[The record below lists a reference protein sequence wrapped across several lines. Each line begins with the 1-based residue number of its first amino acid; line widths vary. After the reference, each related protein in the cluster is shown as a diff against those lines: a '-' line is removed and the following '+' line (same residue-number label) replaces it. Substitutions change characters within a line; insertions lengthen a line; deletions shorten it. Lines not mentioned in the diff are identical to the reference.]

1 MPKKPLKYHSDD
13 YESDPDIHT
22 VTTLVSRNSAPIKT
36 KRKEGNNKKKKE
48 KNKKNSKVTP
58 RNRAHSAPPT
68 RSGRTGH
75 DLWMTAVKHRE
86 TPALTYRHPESP
98 RHKTTT
104 EYWVD
109 TLRRTGTGITTQ
121 STGSVGTTNTFTG
134 LKRPNETAMAYLSTS
149 SYLRQMA
156 GTEKSKK
163 HGDPTAKPPT
173 GTPAYRSQEEY
184 YEQVLELK
192 KQIKSLNQEISMLKA
207 KVRRTE
213 EDNIK
218 KEKEIEGFL
227 DPTKNE
233 EMRRTIGEK
242 RPESGAVIQS
252 LKQKILKLENQ
263 IRDKEANY
271 AKLHAELKTTKV
283 EEMKVQLEMCY
294 QEIVRLQNMKDT
306 GMMGT
311 SRTPTKENSA
321 KIRALNETV
330 LRINKQNEELQMEN
344 KALREDLNRE
354 IEGKD
359 RKGMGDYED
368 MNKKQLLSVIYNLEK
383 KIEKS
388 KRSGDT
394 DSLLSYDGRTD
405 KKRRPSSAVAGK
417 IELEGSVQDRL
428 DQLDKRETELLEE
441 LEKYKK
447 QVRRLKDEKTENRHK
462 MEEYEKLIKDL
473 QAEIDYLSDKQGKAT
488 RRREVMAGAI
498 TPRQQS
504 PRNSRPPSGRK
515 YSVDST
521 SSEGRRRRREQEE
534 EEKLENF
541 MKNRAAKKLQKEW
554 KTHRKEKREQEELN
568 ELANKHREKVAA
580 RRIQREWR
588 THHREMEIKNQK
600 ELESKVEQMKRKHAA
615 RIIQKQWKNHR
626 NNAEKKKEVDQDF
639 NVKVE
644 NFRRNRAA
652 KTIQNRWTNHK
663 YRKHEEE
670 LDEAADLIGSALR
683 GHSTRKSQMKRFM
696 RDYDDYDDESEDYN
710 DAVDLIQSSVKG
722 HYNRKTKLK
731 KYRDDDDSA
740 SVRNMMSSGRR
751 SRPSSAMSSHSRT
764 SHGSRRTSRVLERQN
779 SRHSQRAN
787 ESYDDDDDIQF

>member
-1 MPKKPLKYHSDD
+1 MTLFTNVNNGAHCCDAVDAVKLQKYHSDD

-554 KTHRKEKREQEELN
+554 KTHRKEKREQE
-568 ELANKHREKVAA
+568 
-580 RRIQREWR
+580 
-588 THHREMEIKNQK
+588 
-600 ELESKVEQMKRKHAA
+600 
-615 RIIQKQWKNHR
+615 
-626 NNAEKKKEVDQDF
+626 
-639 NVKVE
+639 VKVE